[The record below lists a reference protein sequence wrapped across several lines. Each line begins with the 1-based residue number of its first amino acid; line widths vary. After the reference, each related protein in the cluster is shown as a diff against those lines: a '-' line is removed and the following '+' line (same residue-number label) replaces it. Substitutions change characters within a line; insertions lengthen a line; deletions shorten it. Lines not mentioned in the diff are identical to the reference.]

1 MSRRVRSPA
10 VLAAALAALLAAPAV
25 GGAATVE
32 CGQVLTQD
40 TVVENDLRCE
50 GTGLLAGADGIVV
63 DLAGHRIVH
72 VEPEDCL
79 GCFSTSGV
87 DTNGFA
93 DVRVRNGE
101 VRRFTCGV
109 QLRGATSTASGLV
122 LQRNDTGVCVEGRGH
137 RITATSILGGFQ
149 GISGFGQRDTTI
161 DGVTTERTSS
171 AVAIFDDLAAG
182 GGVTITGND
191 LAGGVAVQPATRT
204 RITDNVIHDA
214 RFDTGIF
221 VFGGDDTTRIA
232 RNRIT
237 DVGNGIQ
244 TQNSGVGGVRVV
256 ANRIVGADFAGVLGT
271 FFGFDD
277 PYGDGGG
284 DVFRRNVVLDA
295 QTGFRLEGV
304 EGAVLRRNVVGRPGR
319 GNGAGIV
326 VGFGASDV
334 RLLRNL
340 IRGNDGDGVRVVPQT
355 ADVFLRRN
363 VASGNGGDGFDVRSV
378 SAVVRRN
385 RADDNGR
392 WGIIGIDGVGG
403 SDNVATGNG
412 VGQCTPASLC

>member
-1 MSRRVRSPA
+1 
-10 VLAAALAALLAAPAV
+10 
-25 GGAATVE
+25 
-32 CGQVLTQD
+32 
-40 TVVENDLRCE
+40 
-50 GTGLLAGADGIVV
+50 
-63 DLAGHRIVH
+63 
-72 VEPEDCL
+72 
-79 GCFSTSGV
+79 V

-93 DVRVRNGE
+93 GVHVRNGE

-122 LQRNDTGVCVEGRGH
+122 LQRNDTGVCVEGRSH
-137 RITATSILGGFQ
+137 RITALRVLGGFR
-149 GISGFGQRDTTI
+149 GVGGFGQIGTTV
-161 DGVTTERTSS
+161 DGVTTEGTAS
-171 AVAIFDDLAAG
+171 AVAIFDDVSAGG
-182 GGVTITGND
+182 GGVTITDND
-191 LAGGVAVQPATRT
+191 FEGGVAVQPATRT
-204 RITDNVIHDA
+204 RIMDNVIHDA
-214 RFDTGIF
+214 RFDPGIF

-237 DVGNGIQ
+237 DAGVGIQ

-256 ANRIVGADFAGVLGT
+256 ANRIVGADFAGVFGT

-334 RLLRNL
+334 QLLRNR